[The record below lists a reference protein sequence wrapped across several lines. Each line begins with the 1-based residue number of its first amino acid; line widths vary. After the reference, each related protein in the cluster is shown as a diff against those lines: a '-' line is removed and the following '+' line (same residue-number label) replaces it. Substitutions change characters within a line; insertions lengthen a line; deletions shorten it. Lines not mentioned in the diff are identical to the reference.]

1 MRQFILAKEFLGE
14 VDVNTMINTGEA
26 DSVSSG
32 SVGVAYVNAEKSHK
46 CANIVLATEAAPI
59 LFPFYDKDLTMSL
72 MQYEAAATFTAQ
84 FTVGEVSPYLDY
96 TATFIKKGK
105 QFNERNKW
113 SAVIHAKATDTA
125 ETIAAAIAKFVNDNP
140 TLGLTATAEG
150 AAVTVLAKKEGEDY
164 TITFADE
171 LYGTQL
177 AEVTQGKPAQGDAAH
192 IKDLFEKCVAD
203 RGFEYT
209 GEDLELYPGYTPHIE
224 EGEYSV
230 LTLRFTEPRLVGT
243 REEAVYQIVQVAGEY
258 EVVKA
263 LHDYLA
269 GVEEEVEETVEE

>member
-1 MRQFILAKEFLGE
+1 MRQFIFAKQFRGE
-14 VDVNTMINTGEA
+14 VDVNTVVNAREIDPYTPG
-26 DSVSSG
+26 D
-32 SVGVAYVNAEKSHK
+32 VGVAYVNAEKGHK

-59 LFPFYDKDLTMSL
+59 LFPFYEKDLTMSL
-72 MQYEAAATFTAQ
+72 MEYEDAATFTAK

-96 TATFIKKGK
+96 TVTFVKKGK

-113 SAVIHAKATDTA
+113 SAVIHAKNSDTP
-125 ETIAAAIAKFVNDNP
+125 ETIATAIAKFVNDNP
-140 TLGLTATAEG
+140 TLGLIATVEEAV
-150 AAVTVLAKKEGEDY
+150 VTVLAKKEGEDY

-177 AEVTQGKPAQGDAAH
+177 TEVTQAKVAQGDAAH
-192 IKDLFEKCVAD
+192 IRDLFEKCAAD

-209 GEDLELYPGYTPHIE
+209 GENLELYPGYTPHIE

-243 REEAVYQIVQVAGEY
+243 REEAVYQIIQVAGEY
-258 EVVKA
+258 DVVKA
-263 LHDYLA
+263 LYDYLA
-269 GVEEEVEETVEE
+269 GEEEVEETVEE

>member
-1 MRQFILAKEFLGE
+1 MRQFILAKQFLGE
-14 VDVNTMINTGEA
+14 VDVNTMVESREVDTYAPGN
-26 DSVSSG
+26 
-32 SVGVAYVNAEKSHK
+32 VGVAYVNAEKSHK

-72 MQYEAAATFTAQ
+72 MQYEAGATFTAK
-84 FTVGEVSPYLDY
+84 FTVAEVSPYLDY
-96 TATFIKKGK
+96 TVTFIKKGK

-125 ETIAAAIAKFVNDNP
+125 DTIAAAIAKFVNDNP

-164 TITFADE
+164 IITFADE

-177 AEVTQGKPAQGDAAH
+177 AEVTQAKVAQGDATH
-192 IKDLFEKCVAD
+192 VRDLFEKCAAD

-209 GEDLELYPGYTPHIE
+209 GEDLELYPGYTPVIE
-224 EGEYSV
+224 EKEYSV
-230 LTLRFTEPRLVGT
+230 LTIRFTEPRVMGT
-243 REEAVYQIVQVAGEY
+243 REEAVYQIIQVAGEY
-258 EVVKA
+258 ETVKA
-263 LHDYLA
+263 LSDYLA
-269 GVEEEVEETVEE
+269 GVQGQ